1 MPKNKITIFFKKNFF
16 KKPKS
21 IAVAVSGGIDSLAL
35 TFLLN
40 EFCLENKIKLHAITI
55 DHKMRKGS
63 SNEALK
69 LNRLFTAN
77 KIAHKIL
84 TISTKK
90 IPQKNI
96 EANLREIRYELLHEY
111 CISQKINALFLAHH
125 QNDVA
130 ENFLIRLFR
139 GSQLD
144 GLSKMKELIQY
155 KNIMLCRPFLE
166 VKKIDLKTYLEQ
178 KKIKYFEDES
188 NKDEKFLRNKI
199 RNFLVSLE
207 DSELVQERIVKL
219 SEVIDEN
226 RKFIDEVLLQKAR
239 EILIFSQDG
248 SFFLDVKKY
257 QETSSEIALKILSL
271 VLIEISGNSYKPRLK
286 GLKNFEEEVL
296 KMQKGKKKNF
306 YGCMAKLLNK
316 QEMHQIF
323 ENKRENLPEKIL
335 RIYRQEGSVKK
346 PVQKFD
352 KNTKIIDGR
361 FLQKNNSTIPD
372 KFYFRTIL
380 KEIFE

>member
-1 MPKNKITIFFKKNFF
+1 MLKNKIKIFFKNNFF

-35 TFLLN
+35 TFILD
-40 EFCLENKIKLHAITI
+40 EFCRENKIKLHAITI
-55 DHKMRKGS
+55 DHKIRKAS
-63 SNEALK
+63 SNEALE
-69 LNRLFTAN
+69 LNRLLTAN
-77 KIAHKIL
+77 KIIHKIL
-84 TISTKK
+84 TISAKK
-90 IPQKNI
+90 IPLKNI
-96 EANLREIRYELLHEY
+96 EANLRNERYQMLHEY
-111 CISQKINALFLAHH
+111 CNKQKIEHLFLAHH

-155 KNIMLCRPFLE
+155 KNIKLCRPFLE
-166 VKKIDLKTYLEQ
+166 IKKMDLKGYLRK

-199 RNFLVSLE
+199 RKFLASLD

-226 RKFIDEVLLQKAR
+226 RKFIDEILLQKAR

-248 SFFLDVKKY
+248 SFLLDIKKY
-257 QETSSEIALKILSL
+257 RETSSEIALKILSL

-316 QEMHQIF
+316 EEMHQMY
-323 ENKRENLPEKIL
+323 ENKAENLPEKIL
-335 RIYRQEGSVKK
+335 RIYRQEDSVKR

-352 KNTKIIDGR
+352 ENTKIIDGR
-361 FLQKNNSTIPD
+361 FLQKNNSKDPY